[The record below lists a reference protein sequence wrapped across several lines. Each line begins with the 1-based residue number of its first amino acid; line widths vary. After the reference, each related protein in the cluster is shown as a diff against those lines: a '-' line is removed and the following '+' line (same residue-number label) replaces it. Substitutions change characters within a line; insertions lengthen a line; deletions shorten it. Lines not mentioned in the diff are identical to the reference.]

1 MDPVPNPSRVN
12 NKSKATLSL
21 PNLPGIGASPHS
33 FVSVLDVQQFGSIVT
48 QGPSQHSVIPVKANQ
63 YPSAPSTS
71 QQQRYLEVPF
81 PSASLNNLV
90 QSSGVTG
97 VSPHYGLGQSFVTQQ
112 AAFPESWHSGHS
124 PYRYE
129 LVSLPNR
136 VQKCYGCG
144 MEFANNYR
152 QSPYNIVVKH
162 VDRRLVRRDE
172 RTGLFLYSADYS
184 NTYYHLDAAHISR
197 KNPFFNGNVYISLEQ
212 RQNLDEGQS
221 DVIAMSN
228 LNVVF
233 V

>member
-1 MDPVPNPSRVN
+1 L
-12 NKSKATLSL
+12 KFLSL
-21 PNLPGIGASPHS
+21 L
-33 FVSVLDVQQFGSIVT
+33 L
-48 QGPSQHSVIPVKANQ
+48 
-63 YPSAPSTS
+63 
-71 QQQRYLEVPF
+71 L
-81 PSASLNNLV
+81 LNNLV

-112 AAFPESWHSGHS
+112 AAFLESWHSGHS

-129 LVSLPNR
+129 LVSLPLR

-144 MEFANNYR
+144 MEFANKYR

-172 RTGLFLYSADYS
+172 QIGLSLYSADYS

-197 KNPFFNGNVYISLEQ
+197 KNRFFNGNIYISLEE

-221 DVIAMSN
+221 NVITMSN
-228 LNVVF
+228 LNVVCLMRIVADYFFSVDVLVLLNEFSSLDIDF
-233 V
+233 VLLK